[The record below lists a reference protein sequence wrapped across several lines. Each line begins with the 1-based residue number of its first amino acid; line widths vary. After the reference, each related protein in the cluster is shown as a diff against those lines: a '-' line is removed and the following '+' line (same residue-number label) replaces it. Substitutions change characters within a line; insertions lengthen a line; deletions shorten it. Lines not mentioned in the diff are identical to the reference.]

1 MNHNFF
7 IHSTVEGHLG
17 GLHVLTIVNSAV
29 MKNGIHFYFSIL
41 VFSRYMP
48 RRGIARSYGGFIL
61 VFKGISTAS
70 SIVAISIYILT
81 KSARTFPFLQHLLFV
96 DFLMIA
102 ILTGVR

>member
-41 VFSRYMP
+41 VSSQYMP
-48 RRGIARSYGGFIL
+48 RSGIAGSYGGLLL
-61 VFKGISTAS
+61 VFKGLSIAS
-70 SIVAISIYILT
+70 SIVAISIYIPIN
-81 KSARTFPFLQHLLFV
+81 SARTFLFLHTHSSVYCL
-96 DFLMIA
+96 
-102 ILTGVR
+102 